1 MLSRTVMFKLSWAE
15 NCIQLILLF
24 LKIELLRKCVNGS
37 AWTSYLKLEN
47 SMSFSIQIQA
57 PRFVFRANSKS
68 TKLEI
73 LEKIRPRE
81 SKTKTE
87 NRLTTFEFQTEN
99 RFWNQIGFKISNPR
113 KWAILGII
121 HVKIGNFGPLILPLV
136 FHINE
141 IHS

>member
-1 MLSRTVMFKLSWAE
+1 MTVISATFSPMTREDWESTRGVFMRKSSLISVLSVV
-15 NCIQLILLF
+15 Q
-24 LKIELLRKCVNGS
+24 V
-37 AWTSYLKLEN
+37 
-47 SMSFSIQIQA
+47 
-57 PRFVFRANSKS
+57 
-68 TKLEI
+68 TKLNTDWQCICWENII
-73 LEKIRPRE
+73 LFTNTNDHLCNHYNSFRVISRE
-81 SKTKTE
+81 SKTETE
-87 NRLTTFEFQTEN
+87 NRKTCFEFKTEN